1 MMNKMRLK
9 FVGKSTKKKEI
20 ESQIRGRGLG
30 CCNFPGIERVMKLK
44 FIASQD
50 IAFGIWAEVQG
61 PAEALLELLAMG
73 AGTAL
78 HPAPVAH
85 GLEFVVPDV
94 QEVVVVDVALYVGAV
109 HVGAGADVAV
119 YQDAADVDAGAA
131 EEVAVTDIFLVFARI
146 GLATE

>member
-1 MMNKMRLK
+1 
-9 FVGKSTKKKEI
+9 
-20 ESQIRGRGLG
+20 
-30 CCNFPGIERVMKLK
+30 MKLK
-44 FIASQD
+44 FVASQD

-94 QEVVVVDVALYVGAV
+94 HEAVAVDVALHVGAV

-131 EEVAVTDIFLVFARI
+131 EEVAAADVLLVFACV